1 MSTSS
6 GSTTS
11 GSGINNTSANN
22 SGSLVTVSLV
32 RPATAQQPGMVSVSV
47 PEEIVSSGKGFG
59 FALPATVVGDAAA
72 GDVQVTLMNGGRLPS
87 WLRYLPATK
96 TFAATSVPAGALPLQ
111 VLVRI
116 GAKNWTVL
124 ISQR

>member
-1 MSTSS
+1 
-6 GSTTS
+6 
-11 GSGINNTSANN
+11 
-22 SGSLVTVSLV
+22 VSLV

>member
-1 MSTSS
+1 
-6 GSTTS
+6 
-11 GSGINNTSANN
+11 
-22 SGSLVTVSLV
+22 
-32 RPATAQQPGMVSVSV
+32 MVSVSV
-47 PEEIVSSGKGFG
+47 PEQIVSSGNGFR

-87 WLRYLPATK
+87 WLRYLPGTK
-96 TFAATSVPAGALPLQ
+96 TFTATSVPAGSLPIQ

-124 ISQR
+124 ISKR